1 MHRMKGRGPITSR
14 RPALGRLIQ
23 VTYVSTATGVLCP
36 ERLAALAARAR
47 ARNVASGLTGFL
59 FHQPPRFF
67 GLLEGP
73 ERRVLARMEAIIANP
88 DHCNLTVL
96 REEEVTVPR
105 FLNWSFGVLPADAGP
120 NTTVSAEFVRSL
132 AGAGRRSPRG

>member
-1 MHRMKGRGPITSR
+1 M
-14 RPALGRLIQ
+14 
-23 VTYVSTATGVLCP
+23 TYVSTAAAGLCP
-36 ERLAALAARAR
+36 ERLTALAARAR
-47 ARNVASGLTGFL
+47 ARNAASGLTGFL
-59 FHQPPRFF
+59 FYQPPRFF

-73 ERRVLARMEAIIANP
+73 ERRVLARMEAIVVSP

-96 REEEVTVPR
+96 REEEVSVPR
-105 FLNWSFGVLPADAGP
+105 FLNWSFGILPADAGT